1 MRAGHAIAHHGEDG
15 AAKRDLDSLN
25 LPLTQFGIE
34 RAAHGL
40 FCSFRLHGRNGKADT
55 VFRTALRDDD
65 DGDLRVAQS
74 TEQTL
79 RRARHTD
86 HAGTFQVHQCHVF
99 DAGNALDGQRGRG
112 VRANLRAGF
121 LRGEGVANPDGNFAR
136 NGRGHRLRMDDLCA
150 EVRQFHRFV
159 VGQRIDDLCVRHLA
173 RVRREHAVYVRPDD
187 DFVRG

>member
-1 MRAGHAIAHHGEDG
+1 MRAGHAIAHHGKDG
-15 AAKRDLDSLN
+15 AAERDFDTLN
-25 LPLTQFGIE
+25 LSFTQFRIE
-34 RAAHGL
+34 GAANSLLGG
-40 FCSFRLHGRNGKADT
+40 FRLHGRNGEADA

-79 RRARHTD
+79 RRARHAD

-121 LRGEGVANPDGNFAR
+121 FRGEGVADPDRNFA
-136 NGRGHRLRMDDLCA
+136 
-150 EVRQFHRFV
+150 
-159 VGQRIDDLCVRHLA
+159 
-173 RVRREHAVYVRPDD
+173 
-187 DFVRG
+187 